1 MDSLTWP
8 ANDQLCA
15 LLRRYYCGEA
25 GLWAEILA
33 CVEQELQ
40 TRQLPVAPRHVR
52 FRRTTDGYLVEVRSA
67 EGFQV

>member
-1 MDSLTWP
+1 MDTLIWP
-8 ANDQLCA
+8 ANDQLCT

-33 CVEQELQ
+33 CVDQELMR
-40 TRQLPVAPRHVR
+40 RQLPVAPRHVR